1 MDVIVDVIMGV
12 HKMKKQNLINELEKL
27 KEENNKKKYLIK
39 YLEAKA
45 DKLKERYFR
54 LSLI

>member
-27 KEENNKKKYLIK
+27 KEENNNQKYLIK